1 MINSWAKIFKF
12 LDQTFKP
19 LGPLLGW
26 VWGLKS
32 SLILQRFRLFLR
44 IRSAKTHTTTT
55 VKSQSV
61 SNILKIGR
69 YCIIV
74 GWVGLQTLTCKHSN
88 NFGQKAQKVKWNLNI
103 LLWNHWPFLN
113 SSFFNQNLII
123 WFRYR
128 HWWCF
133 CILSICCAP
142 GMQEGSQSHICHTK
156 YKKWSK
162 CCLKRERHKL
172 FICTFHLGW
181 LYLDSKLLN
190 ELER

>member
-1 MINSWAKIFKF
+1 MSQIFWKLVGIVIMI
-12 LDQTFKP
+12 
-19 LGPLLGW
+19 
-26 VWGLKS
+26 
-32 SLILQRFRLFLR
+32 
-44 IRSAKTHTTTT
+44 
-55 VKSQSV
+55 
-61 SNILKIGR
+61 
-69 YCIIV
+69 IIMMKHNTCV
-74 GWVGLQTLTCKHSN
+74 IGWVGLQTLTCKHSN
-88 NFGQKAQKVKWNLNI
+88 NFGQKAQKVKWNMNI